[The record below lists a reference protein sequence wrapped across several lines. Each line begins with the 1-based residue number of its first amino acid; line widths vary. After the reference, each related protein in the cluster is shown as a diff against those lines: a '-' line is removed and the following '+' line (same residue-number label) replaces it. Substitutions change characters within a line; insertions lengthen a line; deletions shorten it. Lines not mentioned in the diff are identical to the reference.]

1 MPCKGPEFD
10 SRRVHFTSLQSSS
23 ASHSHFVHDIS
34 LASTFHCSENPMLL
48 LLAHRLLV
56 SSLAAKFVHLSHT
69 RLCSESSAATQL
81 TDLDLVRLPDSD
93 QKILTSGGFPCGV
106 SLYLQQLE
114 VRSMPGSLEAKYG
127 PQAFEVVVPM
137 IRGVLTPANQP
148 PSIHRSSRL
157 ADSSP
162 K

>member
-69 RLCSESSAATQL
+69 RLCSESSAAMARL

-127 PQAFEVVVPM
+127 PQA
-137 IRGVLTPANQP
+137 LK
-148 PSIHRSSRL
+148 SSF
-157 ADSSP
+157 P
-162 K
+162 G